1 MMREN
6 FMRCTFAA
14 FHGAPSRM
22 KFYAANAGELYATIR
37 QLNEMRAGL
46 DAAISGLE
54 QAMEKFSEA
63 EGGEP
68 HRKTIHPVDRE

>member
-22 KFYAANAGELYATIR
+22 KFYAG
-37 QLNEMRAGL
+37 
-46 DAAISGLE
+46 
-54 QAMEKFSEA
+54 QAQSHMGYGVGALPESFFK
-63 EGGEP
+63 
-68 HRKTIHPVDRE
+68 